1 MTVKARAFQP
11 GELAIVSLTLRE
23 TPATVKLVAFGA
35 DVPVFRSG
43 DDTWQALVG
52 LDLDLKP
59 GTYEWVA
66 EAALASGLVRQTH
79 TVTVVPKRFET
90 RRLRV
95 APDFVNPPPE
105 TQVRIEAEALFLRAA
120 YQRSTETRLWAAP
133 FVLPVADP
141 VNSAFGRR
149 SVFNG
154 EARSPHAGADF
165 LSPAGR
171 PVKAPNAGRVVAS
184 RDLFFTGN
192 TIIVDHGLGV
202 FSMFAH
208 LSRLDVAEG
217 TMVEPGQLLGIVGA
231 TGRVTGP
238 HLHWGLRVGGARVDP
253 MSAIATIR
261 DAPAGLSPKPM
272 SPEPISM
279 PPQSRQRTRRSCAAR
294 GRGAS

>member
-1 MTVKARAFQP
+1 MTHSLAAFAVAFTLAQPVTAALTLTVKARAFQP
-11 GELAIVSLTLRE
+11 GELAVVSLTLRE
-23 TPATVKLVAFGA
+23 TPAAITLAAFGA

-66 EAALASGLVRQTH
+66 EAVLASGVVRQTH
-79 TVTVVPKRFET
+79 TVTVVSKRFET

-95 APDFVNPPPE
+95 APEFVNPPPE
-105 TQVRIEAEALFLRAA
+105 TQARIEGEALFLRNV
-120 YQRSTETRLWAAP
+120 YQRSADTRLWTLPFAAP
-133 FVLPVADP
+133 VPDP

-171 PVKAPNAGRVVAS
+171 PVKAPNAGRVVAA

-192 TIIVDHGLGV
+192 TVILDHGLGV
-202 FSMFAH
+202 FSIFAH

-217 TMVEPGQLLGIVGA
+217 AVVEPGQLIGAVGA

-238 HLHWGLRVGGARVDP
+238 HLHWSLRVGSARVDP
-253 MSAIATIR
+253 MSAIATIGS
-261 DAPAGLSPKPM
+261 APAEG
-272 SPEPISM
+272 
-279 PPQSRQRTRRSCAAR
+279 AR
-294 GRGAS
+294 